1 MADGSTTGNGG
12 SRGSTAA
19 SGRTIDLASFT
30 GFLVAPGCIL
40 LGLWLEGDN
49 LRNLLQLSAM
59 FIVFGSTI
67 AACLVSF
74 SPFYLLA
81 AVQDLGKIFSESNPH
96 QFDLIDR
103 LVQYATEYKTK
114 GAVALDEMIK
124 SETYPTLAKG
134 LKLVANNTDDE
145 SMSAAI
151 ERMIHDRA
159 ERNNAGAEVFE
170 AAGGYLPTFGI
181 LGAVMGLVH
190 TMHTMSDPTTVG
202 IGIATA
208 FVATIC
214 GVGAANLIA
223 LPIAKKIRTRAR
235 TERQLDRIAIMGL
248 NAIRHNAG
256 GAAVRQMFSTSD
268 VIGQGAAAPRTLDRA
283 A

>member
-190 TMHTMSDPTTVG
+190 TMHTMSDPSTVG

-208 FVATIC
+208 FVATVY

-248 NAIRHNAG
+248 RAIRNNAG
-256 GAAVRQMFSTSD
+256 GAAVRQMFSSSD
-268 VIGQGAAAPRTLDRA
+268 IGQGGARLRQLNQAA
-283 A
+283 